1 MFNPLSTVITG
12 KECYFLE
19 ALAQF
24 NKDAAIRLPHTS
36 RSSLQAS

>member
-12 KECYFLE
+12 KECYLLE

-24 NKDAAIRLPHTS
+24 NKDAATR
-36 RSSLQAS
+36 